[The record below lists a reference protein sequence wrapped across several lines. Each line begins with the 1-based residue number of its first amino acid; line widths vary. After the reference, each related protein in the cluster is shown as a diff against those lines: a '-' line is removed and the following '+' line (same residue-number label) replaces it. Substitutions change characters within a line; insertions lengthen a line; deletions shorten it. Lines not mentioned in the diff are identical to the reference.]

1 MFKLV
6 ILSNFAK
13 MTTFP
18 RHIGSRTQLRHV
30 EETIEASNYILEKKW
45 GKPSAMNKSQIYLL
59 FDVAF
64 QTSMAAFHRV

>member
-1 MFKLV
+1 MGYNSNVKLV

-30 EETIEASNYILEKKW
+30 EKTIEASNYFQKKIEENL
-45 GKPSAMNKSQIYLL
+45 PQ
-59 FDVAF
+59 
-64 QTSMAAFHRV
+64 

>member
-1 MFKLV
+1 MGYNSNVKLV

-30 EETIEASNYILEKKW
+30 EETIKASNYILEK
-45 GKPSAMNKSQIYLL
+45 N
-59 FDVAF
+59 
-64 QTSMAAFHRV
+64 